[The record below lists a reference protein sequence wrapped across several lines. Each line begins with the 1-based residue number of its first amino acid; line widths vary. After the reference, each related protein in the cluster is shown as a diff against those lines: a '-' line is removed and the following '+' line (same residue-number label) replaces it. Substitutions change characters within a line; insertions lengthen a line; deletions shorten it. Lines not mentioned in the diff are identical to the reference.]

1 MTKDNS
7 DKVSK
12 PLIYVDKVK
21 ITEQE
26 ANMQRKF
33 TTKKREELGERQEHK
48 EEQVAE
54 EQKNTKME
62 KIKKEFGVYEAM
74 KEIETE
80 LDSIKKITN
89 QYAPKPAPVEK
100 EESPEAVKEEAPKKK
115 RKRKKTED
123 KESSRDLILRLV
135 RSDDNSKPLCEAVVF
150 GETIQFQVLGMRGD
164 SVKIKRGNH
173 LRFIDISDIIDAKL
187 VRNNGAN

>member
-1 MTKDNS
+1 MTKENS

-12 PLIYVDKVK
+12 PLIYVDEVK

-26 ANMQRKF
+26 ANMQSKY
-33 TTKKREELGERQEHK
+33 TSKRRET
-48 EEQVAE
+48 AE
-54 EQKNTKME
+54 DETESKAETVTDEQKNAKME

-89 QYAPKPAPVEK
+89 QYAPKPAPVER
-100 EESPEAVKEEAPKKK
+100 EESPEAIKEEAPKKK

-123 KESSRDLILRLV
+123 KDSSRDLILRLS
-135 RSDDNSKPLCEAVVF
+135 RSDDHRKHLCQAVVF

-173 LRFIDISDIIDAKL
+173 LRFVDISDIIDAKL
-187 VRNNGAN
+187 VPNDGIN